1 MIDTK
6 DVVRM
11 KIPYPDISADLA
23 VSSHMYIC
31 KSVKGSSYEYVKC
44 QTLKPKMLAGKLL
57 KHYVDEEADQ
67 SRNPFQRTTR
77 IDCDKVF
84 TTKSVQYD
92 SRLKTTSR
100 PDVCQELFD
109 LVMDELVADGYTV
122 IKMDEDALTR
132 INPMI
137 TKVDK

>member
-1 MIDTK
+1 MINAK

-31 KSVKGSSYEYVKC
+31 KSVCESAYEYVKC
-44 QTLKPKMLAGKLL
+44 QTLKPKMLAGNLL
-57 KHYVDEEADQ
+57 SHYVDEEADKT
-67 SRNPFQRTTR
+67 RNPFQRTTR

-92 SRLKTTSR
+92 SRLKTTVR
-100 PDVCQELFD
+100 PDICQELYEQ
-109 LVMDELVADGYTV
+109 VMKELAADGYV
-122 IKMDEDALTR
+122 IIEMNEEELTG

-137 TKVDK
+137 TKIQE

>member
-1 MIDTK
+1 MINAK

-11 KIPYPDISADLA
+11 KIPYPDISANLA

-31 KSVKGSSYEYVKC
+31 KSVSGNVYEYVRC
-44 QTLKPKMLAGKLL
+44 QTLKPKMLVGTLL
-57 KHYVDEEADQ
+57 KHYVDEEADIL
-67 SRNPFQRTTR
+67 RNPFQRTTR

-92 SRLKTTSR
+92 SRLKTTVR
-100 PDVCQELFD
+100 PDICQELYD
-109 LVMDELVADGYTV
+109 QVMEEVVADRYVV
-122 IKMDEDALTR
+122 IEMNEEELTS

-137 TKVDK
+137 TKIQE

>member
-1 MIDTK
+1 MIDAK

-11 KIPYPDISADLA
+11 KIPYPDINAELA

-31 KSVKGSSYEYVKC
+31 KSVCGSVYEFVKC

-57 KHYVDEEADQ
+57 RHYVDEEADR

-92 SRLKTTSR
+92 SRLRTTSR
-100 PDVCQELFD
+100 PDICQELYD
-109 LVMDELVADGYTV
+109 KVMEELDADGYA
-122 IKMDEDALTR
+122 IIEMNEEELTG

-137 TKVDK
+137 TKIKE